1 MPLTLNSYYWS
12 QTSLEVPFNC
22 FFRWSQTPLV
32 WALDSKR
39 WPQDDKHLLPT
50 VCSTAVANSLKVPTS
65 RQILPMRFASLK
77 LFSVAYLELYL
88 GRKFKTQKIENKL
101 LSTFP
106 YSVGTKTWQLRDA
119 KRDIIET
126 GFNQSSEHEASSSR
140 RENVKC
146 IVMWISWWII
156 NTLKVSW
163 CQGIIATTARDSL
176 LTQSGN
182 LSSHKLLFWIHKRNQ
197 QCMQPLEKKKDAIST
212 KRLGSMVLHAI
223 N

>member
-1 MPLTLNSYYWS
+1 M
-12 QTSLEVPFNC
+12 
-22 FFRWSQTPLV
+22 
-32 WALDSKR
+32 ALFSGRFMHRLFQLQIQRKR
-39 WPQDDKHLLPT
+39 SCDDKHLLVQMTT

-88 GRKFKTQKIENKL
+88 GRKFKAQKIENKL

-156 NTLKVSW
+156 NALKVSW

-197 QCMQPLEKKKDAIST
+197 QCMQPLEKKKKKMPFQQNVWDQWYYMPLT
-212 KRLGSMVLHAI
+212 K